1 MDVNASSCR
10 CQYSQIAPIVTKTS
24 VNIRAPDGHMPCEP
38 QPRSLPQLVIRRCEN
53 TRRVRP
59 LTQDETSL
67 QVLSDSWAPTATVSN
82 DAFASSC
89 HLTLRRP
96 FVELCELN
104 SAVQPY
110 YALLCVIFTAMQW
123 KSQFWFLKEPFSDH
137 LKNKVLYWHWWFH
150 WRVFNIHETFPLHK
164 RFFI

>member
-1 MDVNASSCR
+1 MPVQSNSADCNQNEREYSSPWWPH
-10 CQYSQIAPIVTKTS
+10 AV
-24 VNIRAPDGHMPCEP
+24 RATATF
-38 QPRSLPQLVIRRCEN
+38 SSTAVIRRCEN

-82 DAFASSC
+82 DAFTSSC

-96 FVELCELN
+96 FVGLCELN

-137 LKNKVLYWHWWFH
+137 LKNKVLYWHRWFH
-150 WRVFNIHETFPLHK
+150 WRV
-164 RFFI
+164 